1 MARKSRSSRDVGR
14 ELAANT
20 ERDRESGNGSPDS
33 EAPSRTRRKNES
45 EELQKVG
52 ERLLQLRMDSI
63 AELSLPEKLE
73 DALRDAK
80 RLSNFGAKRRQ
91 LQFIGKL
98 MRQLDRPTLDAVDA
112 AVRRLRPGS
121 VRGR

>member
-1 MARKSRSSRDVGR
+1 MARKPRSSRDVGR
-14 ELAANT
+14 ELAASN
-20 ERDRESGNGSPDS
+20 ERDRGSGNGSPDS
-33 EAPSRTRRKNES
+33 EAPSRTQRKNES

-52 ERLLQLRMDSI
+52 ERLLQLRMESI

-80 RLSNFGAKRRQ
+80 RLTNFGAKRRQ

-98 MRQLDRPTLDAVDA
+98 MRQLDRQTLDAVEA
-112 AVRRLRPGS
+112 ALRRLRPGS
-121 VRGR
+121 VQGR